1 MHKNSFFNKLN
12 LNNNKQNTRGITL
25 IALVIT
31 IIVLLILAGVSI
43 AMLTGQNGILT
54 QAQNAKQT
62 TEKSA
67 EQEKVQIAAS
77 SSRDNDG
84 QLSFEKLKAEIEN
97 QGGTILGDSIPTTIT
112 INNTLYRVNSTGKV
126 TQRISGG
133 TLGTVTG
140 TETSNTTVKD
150 ALGNQVVV
158 PAGFKIVNPNDYVTD
173 GIIIEDVGY
182 ENTKGSQFVWIP
194 VGDVIKEDKSTTFI
208 ELNRYT
214 FDINGTETKYNS
226 SLISGSFLEDTSTN
240 HNNNYGN
247 IIAKD
252 IDDFK
257 AKVENSHGY
266 YIGRYEARTTISRTS
281 STSDDKLTQITE
293 RPNEYIYNLI
303 TQPQAATLS
312 RNMYSSTLFQSD
324 LINSYAWDTTLLFL
338 QTFDNRIN
346 KLKPYSNQ
354 NSLNTN
360 FANKGTNKL
369 VSIDIRDIICN
380 IYDISS
386 NCLEW
391 STETSVNGNGC
402 IYIGG
407 NYNVSKD
414 CSNNRVSGYTM
425 LSLENITFRPILY
438 L

>member
-54 QAQNAKQT
+54 QAQNAKQV

-112 INNTLYRVNSTGKV
+112 INNTLYRVNSTGEV

-140 TETSNTTVKD
+140 TETSNTTVQD

-158 PAGFKIVNPNDYVTD
+158 PAGFKVVNPNDYVTD

-194 VGDVIKEDKSTTFI
+194 VGDVIKEDKSTSLI

-214 FDINGTETKYNS
+214 FDIKGTETKYNS
-226 SLISGSFLEDTSTN
+226 SLISGSFIEDTSTN
-240 HNNNYGN
+240 HNNNYSN
-247 IIAKD
+247 IIAKN

-257 AKVENSHGY
+257 AKVKNSHGY
-266 YIGRYEARTTISRTS
+266 YIGRYEARTNISRTA
-281 STSDDKLTQITE
+281 STSDDKLTLITE
-293 RPNEYIYNLI
+293 NQDNYIYNFV
-303 TQPQAATLS
+303 TQTQAANLS

-369 VSIDIRDIICN
+369 ASIDIRDIICN

-391 STETSVNGNGC
+391 STETSVNSNGC
-402 IYIGG
+402 VYIGG

-425 LSLENITFRPILY
+425 LSLKNISFRPILY